1 MKLPSVYPSKLDLN
15 IPYDVEICGIHSA
28 DNGTWHRYELCFNR
42 PVTARYSA
50 DDGGEEV
57 VTNRVNMWFGE
68 KASDA
73 ENVFH
78 ETCKHAA
85 AGTTL
90 TLTRV
95 KTGKAP
101 WAWKIEWNAGAPT
114 GGAMNSAPP
123 TEPPGPQQQPIQQ
136 PPSQPSQGQ
145 KAPQGPPQAPTMD
158 SLTALVNDCLTKALA
173 VWVTLETQV
182 EKLEYTSEDVRATG
196 LSLFIEARK
205 CNLLPLLPTD
215 ADMGD
220 WPEGIPEERD
230 DDMSFP

>member
-101 WAWKIEWNAGAPT
+101 WAWKIEWNAGD
-114 GGAMNSAPP
+114 GA
-123 TEPPGPQQQPIQQ
+123 QQPQAQQ
-136 PPSQPSQGQ
+136 AEQPSQQLQTRSGPPQ
-145 KAPQGPPQAPTMD
+145 APREGPQAPTMD

-205 CNLLPLLPTD
+205 CNLLPLLD